1 MDKVEVVAAIAECWN
16 QAGLSYAI
24 AHGIDEYPHAT
35 GRDIDVLVDR
45 DHVTRVIALAER
57 VLRDRGLL
65 VARPPR
71 LWGERVLAADSALSD
86 DVLEIHTAVRIAWRN
101 VVLVAEPK
109 ATTRVGPF
117 AIDPWVSI
125 VKRIIL
131 PLLAGST
138 DKFVRA
144 PAEFHATSE
153 ERTALQSRLPR
164 VIGAALTSTV
174 LEALDARDIPLA
186 LRLVV
191 PLRRAAMWRAASRHP
206 VGSIASVLRTL
217 GRRALQ
223 LNSPCGPVVV
233 LTGESPHTANL
244 ALALVRGDRLVFTS
258 VVQRPWPPS
267 TVAAIVGALRDRL
280 DSSRQRVVLYD
291 ASSDGALPGRRV
303 LITRPD
309 LTIEVRG
316 ATASGRAAAG
326 GRDGAT
332 AVLSWSDSAADRAQN
347 ARALIIRAFM
357 RKNLASDLQAA
368 R

>member
-1 MDKVEVVAAIAECWN
+1 MDKVELVAAIAERWN
-16 QAGLSYAI
+16 EAGLSYGI
-24 AHGIDEYPHAT
+24 AHGIDEYPRAI
-35 GRDIDVLVDR
+35 GRDVDVLVER
-45 DHVTRVIALAER
+45 DHVARAIALAER

-71 LWGERVLAADSALSD
+71 VWGERVLAADSALSE

-101 VVLVAEPK
+101 VVLVAAPK

-117 AIDPWVSI
+117 AVDPWVSI

-138 DKFVRA
+138 GKFVRA
-144 PAEFHATSE
+144 PAEFDATPE
-153 ERTALQSRLPR
+153 ERTALEARLPR
-164 VIGAALTSTV
+164 VVGAALTST
-174 LEALDARDIPLA
+174 LLDALDARDIPRA
-186 LRLVV
+186 LELVV
-191 PLRRAAMWRAASRHP
+191 PLRRAAMWHAASRHP
-206 VGSIASVLRTL
+206 IGSITSVLRTL
-217 GRRALQ
+217 GRRVLQ

-291 ASSDGALPGRRV
+291 ATSDGALPSRRD

-316 ATASGRAAAG
+316 ASASGRAAAS
-326 GRDGAT
+326 GRDDAT

-357 RKNLASDLQAA
+357 RKNLSSDLQAA

>member
-1 MDKVEVVAAIAECWN
+1 MDKVELVAAIAECWN
-16 QAGLSYAI
+16 QAGLSYGI
-24 AHGIDEYPHAT
+24 AHGIDEYPSAI
-35 GRDIDVLVDR
+35 GRDVDVLVER
-45 DHVTRVIALAER
+45 DHVSRAIALAER
-57 VLRDRGLL
+57 VLRNRGLL

-71 LWGERVLAADSALSD
+71 VWGERVLAADSALSE

-109 ATTRVGPF
+109 AMMRVGPF
-117 AIDPWVSI
+117 AVDPWVSI

-138 DKFVRA
+138 DKFTRA
-144 PAEFHATSE
+144 PAEFHVTAE
-153 ERTALQSRLPR
+153 ERIALQAQLPR
-164 VIGAALTSTV
+164 VVGAALTSAV

-186 LRLVV
+186 LRLVA
-191 PLRRAAMWRAASRHP
+191 PLRRAAMWHAASRHP
-206 VGSIASVLRTL
+206 IGSVTSVLRTL
-217 GRRALQ
+217 GRRVLQ

-233 LTGESPHTANL
+233 LTGESPHAANL

-291 ASSDGALPGRRV
+291 ASGDSALPGRRV

-316 ATASGRAAAG
+316 ASASERAAASGR
-326 GRDGAT
+326 DDTT
-332 AVLSWSDSAADRAQN
+332 AVLSWSDSSADRAHD

-357 RKNLASDLQAA
+357 RKNLSSDLQAA

>member
-1 MDKVEVVAAIAECWN
+1 VNKVELVAAIAECWN
-16 QAGLSYAI
+16 QAGISYGI
-24 AHGIDEYPHAT
+24 AHGIDEYPRAT

-45 DHVTRVIALAER
+45 DHASRAITLAER

-71 LWGERVLAADSALSD
+71 LWGDRVLAADSAPSD
-86 DVLEIHTAVRIAWRN
+86 DVLEIHTVVRIAWRN

-109 ATTRVGPF
+109 ATMRVGPF

-144 PAEFHATSE
+144 PAEFHATPE
-153 ERTALQSRLPR
+153 ERVALQARLPR
-164 VIGAALTSTV
+164 VIGATLTSTV
-174 LEALDARDIPLA
+174 LEALDQRDIPRA
-186 LRLVV
+186 LGLVV
-191 PLRRAAMWRAASRHP
+191 PLRRAAMWQAASRRP
-206 VGSIASVLRTL
+206 LGSIISVLRGF

-244 ALALVRGDRLVFTS
+244 ALALTRGDRLVFTS

-267 TVAAIVGALRDRL
+267 AVAAILGAFRDRL
-280 DSSRQRVVLYD
+280 DSSRQRLVLYD
-291 ASSDGALPGRRV
+291 ATSDGARPGRV
-303 LITRPD
+303 LVTRPD

-316 ATASGRAAAG
+316 ASATGRAAAG
-326 GRDGAT
+326 ERDDAT
-332 AVLSWSDSAADRAQN
+332 AVLSWSDSSADRAQY

-357 RKNLASDLQAA
+357 RKNLSRDLQAA